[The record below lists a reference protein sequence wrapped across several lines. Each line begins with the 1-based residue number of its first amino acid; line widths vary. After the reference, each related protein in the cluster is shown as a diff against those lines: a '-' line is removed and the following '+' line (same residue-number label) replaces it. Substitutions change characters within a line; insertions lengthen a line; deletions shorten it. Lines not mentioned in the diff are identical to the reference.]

1 MTIHPAPRIT
11 LTWVNPYFQYGP
23 LCGGMIYRGKLC
35 MKMMY
40 KIFSWYHN
48 GLYGIA
54 CYRQIYRIM

>member
-40 KIFSWYHN
+40 KIFS
-48 GLYGIA
+48 
-54 CYRQIYRIM
+54 